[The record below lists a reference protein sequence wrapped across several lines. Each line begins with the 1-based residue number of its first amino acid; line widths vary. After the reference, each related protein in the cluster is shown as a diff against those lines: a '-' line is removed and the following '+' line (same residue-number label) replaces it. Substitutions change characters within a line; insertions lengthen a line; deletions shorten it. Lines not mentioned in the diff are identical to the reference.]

1 MNEERTRNQ
10 VASGVHGMTVTMRV
24 SALAAALVGLALSG
38 SGCASCAQSYLGIM
52 PGTIN
57 DPQNRTLRREILS
70 YGIGQFCTEL
80 VKHNAPLRLADDQP
94 VIGRFYPKSCTTKEM
109 PDGNLQVS
117 LGGDGY
123 AWTNLSKKVSFDMN
137 GTIEYDQDF
146 QMDGSTMYAYFR
158 TKQVSR
164 SDFKSRVIEQPV
176 AAFVNQLTPIGDNFG
191 KQLLATELSKG
202 FTVIRDP
209 NGNADFGLGVIDVG
223 KHPQKP
229 WDVHGSSKLTY
240 ENLRT
245 EVHQNQRDFVGP
257 IVIEDSGR
265 ALFVTATLDGVDTVD
280 VLLLGKAE
288 GEASLGYY
296 LGYGAS
302 GPLAGNP
309 SFSDIVRA
317 GAQYTKAIP
326 VAKGT
331 YYLVWDN
338 TPTAGVVA
346 PPVNLLDD
354 RAAVISYVLQI
365 GDAP

>member
-1 MNEERTRNQ
+1 
-10 VASGVHGMTVTMRV
+10 MR
-24 SALAAALVGLALSG
+24 ARLLAAVIGIAASG

-57 DPQNRTLRREILS
+57 DPANRTLRREILS

-94 VIGRFYPKSCTTKEM
+94 VIGRFYPKSCSTKEM

-146 QMDGSTMYAYFR
+146 QLDGSTMYAYFR
-158 TKQVSR
+158 TKQVAR
-164 SDFKSRVIEQPV
+164 SDFKSRVIEQPI
-176 AAFVNQLTPIGDNFG
+176 ANFVNQLTPIGDNFG
-191 KQLLATELSKG
+191 RQLLATELAKG

-209 NGNADFGLGVIDVG
+209 NGNAEFGLGVIDVG

-240 ENLRT
+240 ENIRT

-265 ALFVTATLDGVDTVD
+265 ALYVTATLDGVDAVD
-280 VLLLGKAE
+280 VLLLAKNE
-288 GEASLGYY
+288 GETSLGYY
-296 LGYGAS
+296 LTYGAS
-302 GPLAGNP
+302 GPLAGSP
-309 SFSDIVRA
+309 AFSDVVHN
-317 GAQYTKAIP
+317 GAQYTKPIP
-326 VAKGT
+326 VTKGT

-338 TPTAGVVA
+338 TPSAGVVA
-346 PPVNLLDD
+346 PVVNLLDD
-354 RAAVISYVLQI
+354 RAAMISYVVQI

>member
-1 MNEERTRNQ
+1 VG
-10 VASGVHGMTVTMRV
+10 VAPGVHAMTLPMRAR
-24 SALAAALVGLALSG
+24 ALAVALTGIALSG

-80 VKHNAPLRLADDQP
+80 VKHDAPLRLADDQP
-94 VIGRFYPKSCTTKEM
+94 VIGRFYPKSCSTREM
-109 PDGNLQVS
+109 ADGNLQVS

-146 QMDGSTMYAYFR
+146 QLDGSTMYAYFR
-158 TKQVSR
+158 TKQVSH
-164 SDFKSRVIEQPV
+164 SDFKSRVIEQPI
-176 AAFVNQLTPIGDNFG
+176 ASFVNQLSPIGDNFG
-191 KQLLATELSKG
+191 RQLLATELAKG

-265 ALFVTATLDGVDTVD
+265 ALYVTATLDGLDAVD
-280 VLLLGKAE
+280 VLLLAKAE

-296 LGYGAS
+296 LNYGAS

-309 SFSDIVRA
+309 VFSDVVHA
-317 GAQYTKAIP
+317 GARYSRPIP

-338 TPTAGVVA
+338 TPSAGVVA

-354 RAAVISYVLQI
+354 RAAMISYVVQI